1 MKRFSLWH
9 FLKPYKSA
17 FIIACLAIILETG
30 LEISIPF
37 LMNLML
43 DNGMKELPTSP
54 ATYEINL
61 SYTLMMG
68 GVMIAFALVAL
79 GLGILTAKYTA
90 KAGRGLGYELR
101 RQEYLKIQSFSF
113 SNLDNFRI
121 NSLVTR
127 MTNDIQIISDTFCQS
142 LRPVLRSPI
151 SLVFSLVLAI
161 IMSRELSV
169 VFGIIV
175 PLLAA
180 VLIIMA
186 ILVRPK
192 FVRMQG
198 ALDRV
203 NRTVQ
208 ESLVAMKLIRANAKK
223 DFEIHKFSLVN
234 QEVKKLGTASSTLIV
249 SNMAIMQF
257 MTYACIIGILYVGGN
272 SALKLTPNQADVVN
286 DMATFLNYVTQTLA
300 ALNMLSNVFM
310 SLSRAEASYTRIKEV
325 FKSTNEIIDNPN
337 STIKMKD
344 GAIQFDDVTFS
355 YSNDIN
361 KAVLQNVSFEIV
373 DGEFV
378 GILGQTGSSKSTLV
392 YLLERF
398 YDVNKGAIF
407 ISGHNVKDYSLKE
420 LRKNIAISF
429 QSPRLFTGTVKE
441 NLLWGDLNATD
452 GEIIEACKI
461 ACCYDF
467 IVNKLPDGFNTQLG
481 QTGSNVSGGQRQRL
495 CIARAILRKP
505 KILILDDSF
514 SALDRVTEGQVKKNL
529 REKLSHM
536 TKIVI
541 AQKVSTIQDADK
553 IIVLNEGKIN
563 SIGTSEELLKTDQI
577 YRDIYNLQNE
587 GLKDAC
593 SN

>member
-1 MKRFSLWH
+1 MQKFSIFH
-9 FLKPYKSA
+9 YLKPYKSA
-17 FIIACLAIILETG
+17 FIIACLAIIFETF

-37 LMNLML
+37 LMNNLL
-43 DNGMKELPTSP
+43 DNGMTVDGD
-54 ATYEINL
+54 TYTINL

-68 GVMIAFALVAL
+68 GVMIVFALVAL
-79 GLGILTAKYTA
+79 GLGILTAKFTA

-101 RQEYLKIQSFSF
+101 KQEYRKIQSFSF
-113 SNLDNFRI
+113 KNLDSFRV

-142 LRPVLRSPI
+142 LRPMLRSPI
-151 SLVFSLVLAI
+151 SLVFSIVLAL

-180 VLIIMA
+180 ILIVMA

-192 FVRMQG
+192 FVRVQ
-198 ALDRV
+198 AAIDRV

-208 ESLVAMKLIRANAKK
+208 ESLVAMKLVRANAKK
-223 DFEIHKFSLVN
+223 DFEIHKFEDVN
-234 QEVKKLGTASSTLIV
+234 KEVRRLGTSSSSLIA

-257 MTYACIIGILYVGGN
+257 MTYACIIGILYVGGTN
-272 SALKLTPNQADVVN
+272 VLNLTSNQAVIIN
-286 DMATFLNYVTQTLA
+286 NMATFLNYVTQTLA

-310 SLSRAEASYTRIKEV
+310 SLSRAEASYTRVKEV
-325 FKSTNEIIDNPN
+325 FQANSEIKDNPD
-337 STIKMKD
+337 STLEMKD
-344 GAIQFDDVTFS
+344 GSISFQDVTFS
-355 YSNDIN
+355 YSDDLS
-361 KAVLQNVSFEIV
+361 KAVLQDINFSIS

-378 GILGQTGSSKSTLV
+378 GILGQTGSSKSTLI

-398 YDVNKGAIF
+398 YDVSKGAIY
-407 ISGHNVKDYSLKE
+407 ISGHNVKDYSIKE
-420 LRKNIAISF
+420 LRKNIAICF
-429 QSPRLFTGTVKE
+429 QSPRLFTGTIKE
-441 NLLWGDLNATD
+441 NLRWGDKEASD
-452 GEIIEACKI
+452 EEIIEACKI

-467 IVNKLPDGFNTQLG
+467 IVNKLPDGFDTELG

-495 CIARAILRKP
+495 CIARALLRKP

-514 SALDRVTEGQVKKNL
+514 SALDRVTEGELKKNL
-529 REKLSHM
+529 REKLPHM

-553 IIVLNEGKIN
+553 IIVLNDGKIN
-563 SIGTSEELLKTDQI
+563 SIGDSKTLLATDEI
-577 YRDIYNLQNE
+577 YQDIYNLQNE
-587 GLKDAC
+587 GMMDASR

>member
-1 MKRFSLWH
+1 MQKFSIFH
-9 FLKPYKSA
+9 YLKPYKSA
-17 FIIACLAIILETG
+17 VIIACLAIIFETF

-37 LMNLML
+37 LMNNLL
-43 DNGMKELPTSP
+43 DNGMTVDGD
-54 ATYEINL
+54 TYTINL

-68 GVMIAFALVAL
+68 GVMIVFALVAL
-79 GLGILTAKYTA
+79 GLGILTAKFTA

-101 RQEYLKIQSFSF
+101 KQEYRKIQSFSF
-113 SNLDNFRI
+113 KNLDSFRV

-142 LRPVLRSPI
+142 LRPMLRSPI
-151 SLVFSLVLAI
+151 SLVFSIVLAL

-180 VLIIMA
+180 ILIVMA

-192 FVRMQG
+192 FVRVQ
-198 ALDRV
+198 AAIDRV

-208 ESLVAMKLIRANAKK
+208 ESLVAMKLVRANAKK
-223 DFEIHKFSLVN
+223 DFEIHKFEDVN
-234 QEVKKLGTASSTLIV
+234 KEVKRLGTSSSSLIA

-257 MTYACIIGILYVGGN
+257 MTYACIIGILYVGGTN
-272 SALKLTPNQADVVN
+272 VLNLTSNQAVIIN
-286 DMATFLNYVTQTLA
+286 NMATFLNYVTQTLA

-310 SLSRAEASYTRIKEV
+310 SLSRAEASYTRVKEV
-325 FKSTNEIIDNPN
+325 FQANSEIKDNPD
-337 STIKMKD
+337 STLEMKD
-344 GAIQFDDVTFS
+344 GSISFQDVTFS
-355 YSNDIN
+355 YSDDLS
-361 KAVLQNVSFEIV
+361 KAVLQDINFSIS

-378 GILGQTGSSKSTLV
+378 GIIGQTGSSKSTLI

-398 YDVNKGAIF
+398 YDVSKGAIYV
-407 ISGHNVKDYSLKE
+407 SDHNVKDYSLRE
-420 LRKNIAISF
+420 LRKNIAICF
-429 QSPRLFTGTVKE
+429 QSPRLFTGTIKE
-441 NLLWGDLNATD
+441 NLRWGDKEASD
-452 GEIIEACKI
+452 EEIIEACKI

-467 IVNKLPDGFNTQLG
+467 IVNKLPDGFDTELG

-495 CIARAILRKP
+495 CIARALLRKP

-514 SALDRVTEGQVKKNL
+514 SALDRVTEGELKKNL
-529 REKLSHM
+529 REKLPHM

-553 IIVLNEGKIN
+553 IIVLNDGKIN
-563 SIGTSEELLKTDQI
+563 SIGDSKTLLATDEI
-577 YRDIYNLQNE
+577 YQDIYNLQNE
-587 GLKDAC
+587 GMMDASR